1 MNNKTLRQ
9 SSLER
14 NLSFID
20 IHTKY
25 NVNYNI
31 QNWNMNLQHNT
42 RIEEIEKEKG
52 KLQVNEM
59 F

>member
-14 NLSFID
+14 NLRFID

-31 QNWNMNLQHNT
+31 QNWNINLQHIT

-59 F
+59 S